1 MKPLFSHR
9 GLFAS
14 NTAFSAIRAFA
25 MVLAFFSAPV
35 TYAHDGHDHGG
46 AAPTVSGNAPQRLPD
61 GSVFLP
67 KSSQRQLNVR
77 TTMVEQ
83 TVSRR
88 AIELNARVIADPS
101 ASGKVQPTQP
111 GRLEPA
117 RAGGTLPALGE
128 RVAAGQVLAV
138 VRPSISAVDR
148 ATQSA
153 QTAEFS
159 NNLELAKRKLARLE
173 QLEGTVA
180 QKEIDS
186 ARLEVQS
193 LTERKAMA
201 RSSFSV
207 SETLRA
213 PVAGVISSVNA
224 VAGQVLDA
232 REVVFEI
239 IDPTRLRIEATAFD
253 AALPARIKGAA
264 MKSGETSFLLNY
276 VGHGKALRD
285 GAIPIQFAVK
295 RDSKER
301 NAPLPLVVGQS
312 VTVYVATDEEIKGI
326 RMPTNAVVKAANNQ
340 AIVWKHETA
349 ERFVSLPVTTTA
361 LDADSVVVTSGI
373 NPGARVV
380 TDGASFVNQVR

>member
-1 MKPLFSHR
+1 MEFSSSRRSLFD
-9 GLFAS
+9 S
-14 NTAFSAIRAFA
+14 NRAVSAIAAFA
-25 MVLAFFSAPV
+25 TTVAFLSAPV
-35 TYAHDGHDHGG
+35 SHAHDGHVHGEAG
-46 AAPTVSGNAPQRLPD
+46 LAVSGNAPQRLPD

-67 KSSQRQLNVR
+67 KPSQRQLNVR

-88 AIELNARVIADPS
+88 AIELNARVVADPS
-101 ASGKVQPTQP
+101 ASGKVQPTQA

-117 RAGGTLPALGE
+117 RAGGALPALGD

-138 VRPSISAVDR
+138 VRPSIGTVER
-148 ATQSA
+148 AAQSA
-153 QTAEFS
+153 QTAEIS
-159 NNLELAKRKLARLE
+159 SNLELARRKLARLE

-193 LTERKAMA
+193 LTERKTMA
-201 RSSFSV
+201 STSLSV

-213 PVAGVISSVNA
+213 PVAGVISAVNA

-253 AALPARIKGAA
+253 PALPPRIKGAA
-264 MKSGETSFLLNY
+264 MKSGDTSFLLNY
-276 VGHGKALRD
+276 VGHSKALRD

-295 RDSKER
+295 HDAKER
-301 NAPLPLVVGQS
+301 NMALPLVVGQS

-326 RMPTNAVVKAANNQ
+326 RLPTNAVVKAANNQ

-361 LDADSVVVTSGI
+361 LDANSVVVTSGI
-373 NPGARVV
+373 NPGARIVI
-380 TDGASFVNQVR
+380 DGASFVNQVR